1 MNAKILNVSFSVRR
15 PDVPHEEYYSPQF
28 LQEKVYLNRA
38 ILAKLST
45 VQVLPFDDN
54 LCVRE
59 PCVSFEECVT
69 LLKFGNASG
78 FIHSDSVLFRPIY
91 PVTAF
96 ACRCPVGFTG
106 REYET
111 CIAFILICFVVGS
124 HGHYLC
130 DTEVNLCYSQPCQ
143 NNGTCKV
150 REGGYSCVCPPHFT
164 GMFIIVLVLIEIT
177 EPLG

>member
-1 MNAKILNVSFSVRR
+1 MFQDDTDVNAKILNVSFSVRR

-78 FIHSDSVLFRPIY
+78 FIHSDTVLFRPIY

-96 ACRCPVGFTG
+96 ACRCPAGFTG
-106 REYET
+106 KNH
-111 CIAFILICFVVGS
+111 L
-124 HGHYLC
+124 
-130 DTEVNLCYSQPCQ
+130 
-143 NNGTCKV
+143 
-150 REGGYSCVCPPHFT
+150 
-164 GMFIIVLVLIEIT
+164 
-177 EPLG
+177 